1 MKGSSA
7 RMESVDKAG
16 LSILPYITP
25 VHWELTLTVCCAASK
40 FDHLKYVSLRSIE
53 GTSFFFN
60 GQNQDRQIFA
70 RNTFLTLMWLL
81 YPFQIKFLILL
92 HGVCIATESF
102 AK

>member
-53 GTSFFFN
+53 GTSFFF
-60 GQNQDRQIFA
+60 Q
-70 RNTFLTLMWLL
+70 W
-81 YPFQIKFLILL
+81 
-92 HGVCIATESF
+92 TESGQTDLCKKYF
-102 AK
+102 LDLDVVALPFSD